1 MFNGTSTFVEG
12 VDNAF
17 LFIVV
22 ISLILLIVLTF
33 LMVYFI
39 FRYRKERNPVASQIE
54 GNVTLEV
61 LWTIIPGI
69 LVLMMF
75 WYGWKAYT
83 PMRDVPEDAMVVKAV
98 ARMWSFS
105 FEYDNGKKSDKLV
118 VPINKPVKVVLEAT
132 DVLHAFYIP
141 AFRVKQDMV
150 PGNPQYVWFSATKA
164 GSYDI
169 FCAEYCGTLHSA
181 MITKVEVLE
190 EADYQSWYEGS
201 ALAADEPV
209 GLKLL
214 KDNACISCHSMDGSQ
229 LVGPTFKGLSGKTHK
244 VVSNGVEKEIL
255 ADDAYLMKSITD
267 PAADV
272 VVGYPAIM
280 QPYQLPDSSLKSMVE
295 FIKTLK

>member
-61 LWTIIPGI
+61 LWTVIPGI

-83 PMRDVPEDAMVVKAV
+83 PMREVPEDAMVVKAV

-105 FEYDNGKKSDKLV
+105 FEYDNGRKSDKLV
-118 VPINKPVKVVLEAT
+118 VPVNKPVKVVLEAV

-150 PGNPQYVWFSATKA
+150 PGNPQYVWFSANKT

-181 MITKVEVLE
+181 MITKVDVVE
-190 EADYQSWYEGS
+190 ETEFQSWYEGKL
-201 ALAADEPV
+201 LAADEPA

-214 KDNACISCHSMDGSQ
+214 KENACVSCHSTDGSPS
-229 LVGPTFKGLSGKTHK
+229 VGPTFKGLFEKSHK
-244 VVSNGVEKEIL
+244 VVTGGKEVDII
-255 ADDAYLMKSITD
+255 ADEVYLKKSILE
-267 PAADV
+267 PASDV
-272 VVGYPAIM
+272 VTGYPAIM
-280 QPYQLPDSSLKSMVE
+280 QPYVLPDSSLQSIVDYL
-295 FIKTLK
+295 KTLK